1 MKNLGMWAFV
11 AFVGFLIGK
20 SVQTEKRAVNDV
32 LVKNVDALASDI
44 FHRQRFEE
52 CLI

>member
-44 FHRQRFEE
+44 FHR
-52 CLI
+52 